1 MPDMSD
7 ASISFPILGDKFVL
21 SFKPYFTL
29 FGWDFHWYGILIAL
43 GFLLAAIYAFKR
55 AKQFGLN
62 DDNIVD
68 LLLYAVPIGV
78 VGARLYYVIFID
90 WSFKG
95 SILDNLLRF
104 IKIWE
109 GGLAIYGGIIFA
121 FLGALLFTKIKKV
134 KFGAIAD
141 VGGLGL
147 LIGQAVGRWGNF
159 VNRECYGY
167 KTNVPWKMGLTNEY
181 GTFYYHPTF
190 LYESLWNILGFILL
204 HFYSKKRKYDGE
216 VFIMYLGWYGLGR
229 LFIEGLR
236 QDSLYLFGTSLR
248 VSQVVALLCLIISVA
263 LLLYHKIGKT
273 HDPDELWVNRDMIKE
288 SEPAEPLEDEE
299 EDEELS
305 DVYKALTKSA
315 EPEDTVDSGE
325 ETAAE
330 AGEDEESDSGAK

>member
-1 MPDMSD
+1 MSD